1 MINNLNFIYPE
12 IFISLS
18 IMFLLLLGAF
28 KKESSGLIYNLS
40 IVFLIFTLALI
51 FNYPP
56 QSNVNL
62 FNDSYKI
69 DYFSSFMKIL
79 TMCSGIFVLI
89 TSSRYLK
96 ILTMCSGIFVLITSS
111 RYLKIFKIFK
121 IEYSI
126 LILCS
131 ILGMMVMISAND
143 LIVFY
148 IGLELQSLALY
159 VLASFN
165 RDQVK
170 SSEAGLKYFV
180 LSALSSGLL
189 LYGCS
194 LIYGFTGSTNFITIS
209 ENINSTQFGLTFGI
223 VFILVGL
230 AFKISAVPFHMWA
243 PDVYEGSPTSV
254 TLFFAVVPKIA
265 ALTVFIR
272 FLYVP
277 FINMIDQ
284 WQIIIVFLSIASM
297 IFGAVAAIG
306 QKNLKRLV
314 AYSSIGHMGFALAG
328 LASGTNEGIQS
339 SIIYISIY
347 LIMNLGLFSCLF
359 MMKRNDKY
367 YENIDDLSGLSK
379 NHPLIS
385 LSLLIILF
393 SLAGIP
399 PMAGFFA
406 KFYVFTAVVK
416 ESMYFLA
423 ITGLLSTVI
432 AAFYYLR
439 IIKIIYFD
447 PEKEK
452 YDTDY
457 NIGLKITLS
466 LSTLLILL
474 YFIFPS
480 TLVEIVSRI
489 NII

>member
-1 MINNLNFIYPE
+1 MIDNLNFIYPE

-18 IMFLLLLGAF
+18 IMFLLLLGVF
-28 KKESSGLIYNLS
+28 KKNSTSLIYNLS

-51 FNYPP
+51 FNYPQ

-89 TSSRYLK
+89 
-96 ILTMCSGIFVLITSS
+96 ISS
-111 RYLKIFKIFK
+111 RYLKIFKIFQ

-131 ILGMMVMISAND
+131 ILGMMVMISSND

-165 RDQVK
+165 RDQIK
-170 SSEAGLKYFV
+170 SSEAGLKYFI

-194 LIYGFTGSTNFITIS
+194 LIYGFSGSTNFITIS

-284 WQIIIVFLSIASM
+284 WQMIIIFLSIASM

-328 LASGTNEGIQS
+328 LSSGTNEGIQS

-432 AAFYYLR
+432 SAFYYLR

-480 TLVEIVSRI
+480 RLVEIVSRI
-489 NII
+489 NIIG